1 MDKPQGN
8 YAEQK
13 KLISKGY
20 TLQGSIYLAFLKK
33 IIIEIR
39 YDIMMLGIG
48 GGWVYVVMKVQHKG
62 DL

>member
-8 YAEQK
+8 CAEQK

-33 IIIEIR
+33 LILELR
-39 YDIMMLGIG
+39 
-48 GGWVYVVMKVQHKG
+48 
-62 DL
+62 

>member
-8 YAEQK
+8 YAAQK

-33 IIIEIR
+33 IIVELHH
-39 YDIMMLGIG
+39 DIMMLGLAG
-48 GGWVYVVMKVQHKG
+48 AGPTW
-62 DL
+62 